1 LTSYKGTDDCTDTIL
16 DFIAGGVPGNPSGE
30 TQGNYNAYFGHV
42 HGSVEL
48 SKYTLDDIYEFQAA
62 MLAKDP
68 RSSAVGRYQFLKKT
82 LQALQEKLG
91 LPGTT
96 LFTHELQDK
105 LALALMVGRGYKRWW
120 NGEMSDSELATG
132 LSCEWA
138 SLPDPAK
145 GGRSHYAGDGLNSNS
160 TATANVLA
168 MLQHARDAWYRM
180 DAAKQVQPAPA
191 PAAPNVVRD
200 ALPVEVEHT
209 LPHPSHFEEVLA
221 WVKRQVT

>member
-42 HGSVEL
+42 HATEDL
-48 SKYTLDDIYEFQAA
+48 SKYDLDGIYEFQAA

-68 RSSAVGRYQFLKKT
+68 RSSAIGRYQFLKKT
-82 LQALQEKLG
+82 LQALQAAAQ
-91 LPGTT
+91 LPGSTP
-96 LFTHELQDK
+96 FTPELQDK

-120 NGEMSDSELATG
+120 NGEMSDSEFATG

-160 TATANVLA
+160 TATEHVLA
-168 MLQHARDAWYRM
+168 MLQQARDAWYRM
-180 DAAKQVQPAPA
+180 PHQVAPAPA
-191 PAAPNVVRD
+191 PAAPEVVRS
-200 ALPVEVEHT
+200 APVEVEHT

-221 WVKRQVT
+221 WVTRFLK